1 MIREIF
7 HHPIAQVI
15 SKICPDLLCLF
26 DIKIKTALISKMIIV
41 IEHFQSLIAIKWHN
55 LRTKLNESLVYRCLK
70 CCKLCLC
77 LLEVLSLNRDCQVSL
92 LLNPLSALNNLLF
105 NDVIVNSSVI
115 IEAIIFLSNQN
126 LVTKF
131 IHVFVLIVDRN
142 LIITVQRI

>member
-1 MIREIF
+1 MVREIF
-7 HHPIAQVI
+7 HHPIAQII

-41 IEHFQSLIAIKWHN
+41 IEHFQSLIAIKWYN
-55 LRTKLNESLVYRCLK
+55 LRTKLNESLVNRSFQCG
-70 CCKLCLC
+70 KLCLC
-77 LLEVLSLNRDCQVSL
+77 LLKILSLDCDCQVSL
-92 LLNPLSALNNLLF
+92 LFNPLSALNNLLF

-115 IEAIIFLSNQN
+115 IETIIFLSNQN
-126 LVTKF
+126 LVTEF

>member
-1 MIREIF
+1 MVREIF
-7 HHPIAQVI
+7 HHTIAQII

-41 IEHFQSLIAIKWHN
+41 IEHFQSLIAIKRHD
-55 LRTKLNESLVYRCLK
+55 LCPKLNESLVYRCLK
-70 CCKLCLC
+70 GCKLCLR

-92 LLNPLSALNNLLF
+92 LLNPLSALNNLLL
-105 NDVIVNSSVI
+105 NDVIVDTSII
-115 IEAIIFLSNQN
+115 IEAIVFLSNQN
-126 LVTKF
+126 LVTEF

>member
-41 IEHFQSLIAIKWHN
+41 IEHFQSLISIKWHN
-55 LRTKLNESLVYRCLK
+55 VCTKLNESLVYRCLK
-70 CCKLCLC
+70 GCKLCLC

>member
-1 MIREIF
+1 MVREIF

-26 DIKIKTALISKMIIV
+26 DIKIKAALISKMIIV
-41 IEHFQSLIAIKWHN
+41 IEHFQSLIAIKRHD
-55 LRTKLNESLVYRCLK
+55 LCTKLNESLVYRCLK
-70 CCKLCLC
+70 GCKLCLR
-77 LLEVLSLNRDCQVSL
+77 LLKVLSLNRDCQVSL

-115 IEAIIFLSNQN
+115 IETIIFLSNQN
-126 LVTKF
+126 LVTEF

>member
-1 MIREIF
+1 MVREIF

-26 DIKIKTALISKMIIV
+26 DIKIKAALISKMIIV
-41 IEHFQSLIAIKWHN
+41 IEHFQSLIAIKWYN

-70 CCKLCLC
+70 GCKLCLR

-92 LLNPLSALNNLLF
+92 LLNPLSALNNLLL
-105 NDVIVNSSVI
+105 NDVIVDTSII
-115 IEAIIFLSNQN
+115 IEAIVFLSNQN
-126 LVTKF
+126 LVTEF

>member
-1 MIREIF
+1 MVREIF
-7 HHPIAQVI
+7 HHPIAQII

-41 IEHFQSLIAIKWHN
+41 IEHFQSLIAIKWYN

-70 CCKLCLC
+70 GCKLCLR
-77 LLEVLSLNRDCQVSL
+77 LLKVLSLNRDCQVSL

-115 IEAIIFLSNQN
+115 IETIIFLSNQN
-126 LVTKF
+126 LVTEF

>member
-1 MIREIF
+1 MVREIF
-7 HHPIAQVI
+7 HHPIAQII
-15 SKICPDLLCLF
+15 SKICSDLLCLF

-41 IEHFQSLIAIKWHN
+41 IEHFQPLIAIKRHN
-55 LRTKLNESLVYRCLK
+55 LCTKLNESLVYRCLK
-70 CCKLCLC
+70 GCKLCLC
-77 LLEVLSLNRDCQVSL
+77 LLEVLSLNRDYQVSL

-126 LVTKF
+126 LVTEF

>member
-1 MIREIF
+1 MVREIF

-26 DIKIKTALISKMIIV
+26 DIKIKAALISKMIIV
-41 IEHFQSLIAIKWHN
+41 IKHFQPLISIKRHN

-70 CCKLCLC
+70 GCKLCLR
-77 LLEVLSLNRDCQVSL
+77 LLKVLSLNRDCQVSL
-92 LLNPLSALNNLLF
+92 LLNPLSALNNLLL
-105 NDVIVNSSVI
+105 NDVIVDSSI
-115 IEAIIFLSNQN
+115 IVEAIVFLSNQN
-126 LVTKF
+126 LVTEF